1 MAEKIYSSKI
11 VELGGQVKD
20 FIAAA
25 NMLIMFEES
34 MALPELRD
42 ACVMHTGNELTGMIK
57 PGDVYKIA
65 GTEFKIVKVGS
76 EVQKNLMN
84 LGHITIKFDG
94 GEGELLEGSIHVE
107 SKPIPEIKAGDMI
120 EIYKAAGEIADG
132 SWLGLKG
139 KTAIVTGAASG
150 IGKAVAQ
157 AFLDNGANVVVCD
170 LNPNEPE
177 FNVTEKSGKVK
188 YVITNVCDAENV
200 KAMVKTALDTFGKID
215 ILVNNAGINIPC
227 LLIDP
232 KDPHGKYELNDKI
245 YDKVTGVNIK
255 GVYLVAQAVGHEMV
269 KAGGGVIINM
279 SSESGLEGS
288 EGQSIYAATKNAVNS
303 FTRSWAK
310 ELGKYKIRVVGMAPG
325 IMEATGLR
333 TLAYEEALAYTRG
346 ITVDDLRKGYAST
359 KTTPLGRSGKL
370 SEVADAVV
378 FLASSRASYVDG
390 VTVNVAGGKTRG

>member
-1 MAEKIYSSKI
+1 MAEKIYTSKI
-11 VELGGQVKD
+11 VELGGQVSD

-25 NMLIMFEES
+25 NMIIMFEES
-34 MALPELRD
+34 LALPELRD

-57 PGDVYKIA
+57 PGDIYKIA

-94 GEGELLEGSIHVE
+94 GTGELLEGSIHVE
-107 SKPIPEIKAGDMI
+107 EKPVPEIKPGDMI
-120 EIYKAAGEIADG
+120 EIFKAEDKKVADG
-132 SWLGLKG
+132 SWLGL
-139 KTAIVTGAASG
+139 IVTGAASG

-170 LNPNEPE
+170 LNPNEPG
-177 FNVTEKSGKVK
+177 FNLTDKSGKVK
-188 YVITNVCDAENV
+188 YVITNVCDAASVE
-200 KAMVKTALDTFGKID
+200 AMVKTAVDTFGKID
-215 ILVNNAGINIPC
+215 IVVNNAGINIPC

-269 KAGGGVIINM
+269 KTGGGVIINM

-310 ELGKYKIRVVGMAPG
+310 ELGKYNIRVVGMAPG

-346 ITVDDLRKGYAST
+346 ITVDDLRKGYSST

-378 FLASSRASYVDG
+378 FLASDRASYIHG
-390 VTVNVAGGKTRG
+390 VTYNVAGGKTRG